1 MSISGLVTAVQFLTR
16 LPVPKALG
24 AGTADLH
31 EAAPW
36 FPFVGLLVGAVVAVA
51 TWAGADLGPWPA
63 GLLGVIA
70 WVVVTGALHLDG
82 LGDVA
87 DGLGAAHGS
96 PERFLEVIRDP
107 HSGSFGVTAIVL
119 QIAAKLV
126 LLAELTQRS
135 HVLALALV
143 LVAAWARWGSLVL
156 ARGVPPLGAGFAKR
170 FAGAIGVRMIGAW
183 ALVLTLASV
192 VIAPVLVAAVVVPFV
207 LAIYW
212 RQRLGGITGD
222 CHGASIEVT
231 ETVLL
236 ALLVATAG

>member
-1 MSISGLVTAVQFLTR
+1 MGRRWASARGL
-16 LPVPKALG
+16 
-24 AGTADLH
+24 
-31 EAAPW
+31 
-36 FPFVGLLVGAVVAVA
+36 
-51 TWAGADLGPWPA
+51 PA
-63 GLLGVIA
+63 LLGVFA

-107 HSGSFGVTAIVL
+107 HIGSFGVTAIVL

-126 LLAELTQRS
+126 LLAELTQ
-135 HVLALALV
+135 ALACSGHRAGCGVGAL
-143 LVAAWARWGSLVL
+143 GL
-156 ARGVPPLGAGFAKR
+156 AGAGAGRAAARRRGLRRAFAR
-170 FAGAIGVRMIGAW
+170 SIGVRMIGAW
-183 ALVLTLASV
+183 ALVLTVASV
-192 VIAPVLVAAVVVPFV
+192 VIAPVLVAAVAVPFL

-212 RQRLGGITGD
+212 RRRLGGITGD

>member
-1 MSISGLVTAVQFLTR
+1 MSLSGLVTAVQFLTR
-16 LPVPKALG
+16 LPVPRAVG

-31 EAAPW
+31 KAAPW
-36 FPFVGLLVGAVVAVA
+36 FPFVGLIVGAVVALA
-51 TWAGADLGPWPA
+51 TWVGTGLGSWPA
-63 GLLGVIA
+63 ALLGVIA

-119 QIAAKLV
+119 QVAAKLV
-126 LLAELTQRS
+126 LLAELTQRLE
-135 HVLALALV
+135 VLGIV
-143 LVAAWARWGSLVL
+143 LIAAWARWGSLVL
-156 ARGVPPLGAGFAKR
+156 ARSVPPLGTGFAKR
-170 FAGAIGVRMIGAW
+170 FAGAIEVRMIGMW
-183 ALVLTLASV
+183 ALLLTLASV
-192 VIAPVLVAAVVVPFV
+192 VIAPVLVAGVLVPFL
-207 LAIYW
+207 LALYW
-212 RQRLGGITGD
+212 RRRLGGITGD

-236 ALLVATAG
+236 ALLVATAS

>member
-16 LPVPKALG
+16 LPVPRALG
-24 AGTADLH
+24 VGTTDLRQ
-31 EAAPW
+31 AAPW

-51 TWAGADLGPWPA
+51 TWVGAGLGPWPA
-63 GLLGVIA
+63 ALLGVVA

-135 HVLALALV
+135 HVLALV

-156 ARGVPPLGAGFAKR
+156 ARAVPPLGAGFAQK
-170 FAGAIGVRMIGAW
+170 FAAGIDVRMIGAW
-183 ALVLTLASV
+183 ALALTVASV
-192 VIAPVLVAAVVVPFV
+192 VIAPVLVAAVAVPFV
-207 LAIYW
+207 LALYW
-212 RQRLGGITGD
+212 RRRLGGITGD

-236 ALLVATAG
+236 ALLVATAS

>member
-24 AGTADLH
+24 AGTTDLCQ
-31 EAAPW
+31 AAPW
-36 FPFVGLLVGAVVAVA
+36 FPFVGLLVGGVVALA
-51 TWAGADLGPWPA
+51 TWVGTGLGPWPA
-63 GLLGVIA
+63 ALLGVIA

-135 HVLALALV
+135 HVLLALV

-156 ARGVPPLGAGFAKR
+156 ARVVPPLGAGFAQR
-170 FAGAIGVRMIGAW
+170 FAAEIDVRMIGVW

-192 VIAPVLVAAVVVPFV
+192 VIAPVLVARWRCRLFWRSIGGGVSAASR
-207 LAIYW
+207 AI
-212 RQRLGGITGD
+212 
-222 CHGASIEVT
+222 
-231 ETVLL
+231 
-236 ALLVATAG
+236 ATAPASR

>member
-1 MSISGLVTAVQFLTR
+1 MSISGFVTAVQFLTR

-24 AGTADLH
+24 AGTADLA

-36 FPFVGLLVGAVVAVA
+36 FPFVGLLVGAVVAMA
-51 TWAGADLGPWPA
+51 TWVGTGLGPWPA
-63 GLLGVIA
+63 ALLGVIA

-135 HVLALALV
+135 HVLALV

-170 FAGAIGVRMIGAW
+170 FAGAIGVRMIGVW

-192 VIAPVLVAAVVVPFV
+192 VIAPVLVAAVVVPFL

-212 RQRLGGITGD
+212 RRRLGGITGD
-222 CHGASIEVT
+222 CHGASIEMT

-236 ALLVATAG
+236 ALLVGTAG